1 MGFFLSCTVIIM
13 LIALIGSHGTGKTT
27 ICSAL
32 HKRLGKGWSVFADS
46 YRKQARLLGYKRPRE
61 IITSEPDK
69 AIGITTITGVALG
82 ALHHWKTQLR
92 KNGIIDLGP
101 PAILAYHRYWMKIC
115 DTPVSPYLLK
125 LCRYL
130 SDQVDLYIYLP
141 VNTIPLVSDG
151 MRSNDPIFQQ
161 DIDQWIQGN
170 LDELAIPKTKVFIPQ
185 QNSVE
190 ARLAE
195 IMQKLNQ

>member
-1 MGFFLSCTVIIM
+1 M

-32 HKRLGKGWSVFADS
+32 HKRLGKTWSVFDDG
-46 YRKQARLLGYKRPRE
+46 YRKQASLLGYKRPRE
-61 IITSEPDK
+61 IIISEPSK
-69 AIGITTITGVALG
+69 AIGVTSMTGVILG
-82 ALHHWKTQLR
+82 ALHNWKVHLK

-125 LCRYL
+125 LCQYI

-141 VNTIPLVSDG
+141 TNAIPLVSDG
-151 MRSNDPIFQQ
+151 MRSDDPIFQK
-161 DIDQWIQGN
+161 DIDQWIQCN
-170 LDELAIPKTKVFIPQ
+170 LDELCIPQSRIFIPQ
-185 QNSVE
+185 QQSVE
-190 ARLAE
+190 ARLEE
-195 IMQKLNQ
+195 IIQKLNQQ